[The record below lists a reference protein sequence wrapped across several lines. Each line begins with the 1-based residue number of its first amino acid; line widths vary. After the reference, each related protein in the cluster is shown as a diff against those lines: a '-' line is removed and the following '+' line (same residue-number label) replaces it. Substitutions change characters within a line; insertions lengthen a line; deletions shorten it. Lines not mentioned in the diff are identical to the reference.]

1 MLHLIQHGAV
11 PFDRTADRA
20 RPGALPGQDFA
31 HVATLSEDGS
41 PHAVV
46 VWVDAADGKIRF
58 NSAEHAVKDNHLRR
72 DPRVAVSVHGQD
84 DPYRAV
90 TVLGPAVITT
100 EGAEEHI
107 DLLTRKYTDRQ
118 LYPSEWRAPTE
129 VRVLI
134 EVAPRSILRY
144 GY

>member
-1 MLHLIQHGAV
+1 V
-11 PFDRTADRA
+11 A
-20 RPGALPGQDFA
+20 RSQAALQLSEKDLELFQAKNFA

-46 VWVDAADGKIRF
+46 VWVDAADGKVRF
-58 NSAEHAVKDNHLRR
+58 NSAKHAAKVKHLRR

-90 TVLGPAVITT
+90 TVLGSAVMTT

-107 DLLTRKYTDRQ
+107 DLLTRKYTDRER
-118 LYPSEWRAPTE
+118 YPAEWRAPRE

-134 EVAPRSILRY
+134 EVAPSSILRY

>member
-1 MLHLIQHGAV
+1 MAHS
-11 PFDRTADRA
+11 RTTQQ
-20 RPGALPGQDFA
+20 LTEQDLELFQATNFA

-46 VWVDAADGKIRF
+46 VKTK
-58 NSAEHAVKDNHLRR
+58 NLRR

-90 TVLGPAVITT
+90 TVLGSAVMTT

-107 DLLTRKYTDRQ
+107 DLLTRKYTDRDR
-118 LYPSEWRAPTE
+118 YPAEWRAANE

>member
-1 MLHLIQHGAV
+1 MARS
-11 PFDRTADRA
+11 RTTQQ
-20 RPGALPGQDFA
+20 LTEQDLELFQATNFA

-46 VWVDAADGKIRF
+46 VWVDAADGKVRF
-58 NSAEHAVKDNHLRR
+58 NSAEHAVKVKHLRR

-90 TVLGPAVITT
+90 TVLGSAVMTT

-107 DLLTRKYTDRQ
+107 DLLTRKYTDRDR
-118 LYPSEWRAPTE
+118 YPAEWRAANE